1 MFLFFQ
7 VKNGDSSVLELT
19 GRHCPSRYCHVL
31 SISGSS
37 AHFVF
42 AQMSVKIIP
51 RIFNSP
57 DDNGELRQCPS
68 TWGEGGKLEIFFR
81 IISTASTTL

>member
-37 AHFVF
+37 AHFVL

-57 DDNGELRQCPS
+57 DDNGELRQFPS
-68 TWGEGGKLEIFFR
+68 TRGKKIELFFR